1 MGLGF
6 LLIITTLGG
15 AYISFRAPSEKELLD
30 GFAEAQRFYAEGAYD
45 QAIGGYRHVS
55 SVRSQVLDAESIV
68 VEVGDATYPVQEA
81 ALYQVGNAN
90 RKLFSDYNRFALNAE
105 SEERRQEYAVLAD
118 TALARSARAFRAVIA
133 EATSAELRGQAFGRV
148 IELYFD
154 AGRHSDVIVVSQQ
167 LIDAFGDS
175 PLTKVGYYNTG
186 WSYYETEDYESA
198 VVAFRELVSL
208 FPSGFEADRS
218 LFQIGESYLAMERY
232 DQAIDTYHDLVA
244 RQRLDELDEAALE
257 RMKREKLAGLVD
269 ETALEMAA
277 KAQIRIGTCFTR
289 LGRYE
294 EGLVAYRT
302 VIERFAT
309 ERALVE
315 EAYLQMADL
324 YEQRGDWS
332 ASMET
337 YREAIHE
344 TRDRTLRARIQY
356 SLAERLLVRGD
367 YGSAISEYRIYLQG
381 YGEIAHIS
389 GFSEARV
396 RYRIGSAY
404 QQWAQQADDTEG
416 LLRLG
421 IAQYDTLLAAGENQY
436 AADARFN
443 RALALQSLGTPGS
456 VEEARD
462 TYEALLTKSADR
474 FGDRALVQLAKLHLG
489 GENYDVA
496 EVMATRLLASA
507 TGEEFAE
514 EAHLFQG
521 LARQGRG
528 DLEGAVAAFGQIG
541 ATSDLYGR
549 ATLSAGHALV
559 TLGRHADAVTI
570 LVAGQPAADESQI
583 ASFHYLTGQA
593 YHALGQRA
601 DAVAQFSAGLDI
613 GPPTELAEALH
624 LGRGNTA
631 IIEGD
636 LAMAEQDFRWVVDNV
651 KDEDRVKFA
660 RDVLTFVFLKQDRG
674 ADAIAVLKEMAGL
687 ATTPEEEAD
696 LWSRT
701 IDVYHEREDYPHT
714 VQITRRLIEL
724 DFTDGPTPERDF
736 GLKEKAWYLLGDAQL
751 RSGAD
756 AAAVTAFDEA
766 LRLYPQ
772 GFFATAIRLNLA
784 TQQFAAGNLEVA
796 ADQFGAL
803 QSMDLEPEQAFTVDF
818 YLANAR
824 YSLRQFD
831 AARSLFARLLE
842 ENPEAPERGE
852 LLFGLGESNYQGGDF
867 GAAAGYYRQILAEYP
882 DEPSADDAQYN
893 LAWCLIELNQEEA
906 AMQEFGRLIEFFPNS
921 EFAPAAQFT
930 FGDYHYNQ
938 QQYREAIS
946 AYERV
951 QREHPAAPAANQVPR
966 LLAELREALA
976 YEDYEQGLALM
987 DSAESAKDPELYG
1000 RAVEIFERVRR
1011 QYPGTES
1018 EIGAISNMGV
1028 CLEKL
1033 GRWRDAVGLYDVVIT
1048 LYEDKKATREAF
1060 QFAKAHRDWIV
1071 STRL

>member
-1 MGLGF
+1 
-6 LLIITTLGG
+6 
-15 AYISFRAPSEKELLD
+15 
-30 GFAEAQRFYAEGAYD
+30 
-45 QAIGGYRHVS
+45 
-55 SVRSQVLDAESIV
+55 
-68 VEVGDATYPVQEA
+68 
-81 ALYQVGNAN
+81 
-90 RKLFSDYNRFALNAE
+90 
-105 SEERRQEYAVLAD
+105 
-118 TALARSARAFRAVIA
+118 
-133 EATSAELRGQAFGRV
+133 
-148 IELYFD
+148 
-154 AGRHSDVIVVSQQ
+154 
-167 LIDAFGDS
+167 
-175 PLTKVGYYNTG
+175 
-186 WSYYETEDYESA
+186 
-198 VVAFRELVSL
+198 
-208 FPSGFEADRS
+208 
-218 LFQIGESYLAMERY
+218 
-232 DQAIDTYHDLVA
+232 
-244 RQRLDELDEAALE
+244 
-257 RMKREKLAGLVD
+257 
-269 ETALEMAA
+269 
-277 KAQIRIGTCFTR
+277 
-289 LGRYE
+289 
-294 EGLVAYRT
+294 
-302 VIERFAT
+302 
-309 ERALVE
+309 
-315 EAYLQMADL
+315 
-324 YEQRGDWS
+324 
-332 ASMET
+332 
-337 YREAIHE
+337 
-344 TRDRTLRARIQY
+344 
-356 SLAERLLVRGD
+356 
-367 YGSAISEYRIYLQG
+367 
-381 YGEIAHIS
+381 
-389 GFSEARV
+389 
-396 RYRIGSAY
+396 
-404 QQWAQQADDTEG
+404 
-416 LLRLG
+416 
-421 IAQYDTLLAAGENQY
+421 
-436 AADARFN
+436 
-443 RALALQSLGTPGS
+443 
-456 VEEARD
+456 
-462 TYEALLTKSADR
+462 
-474 FGDRALVQLAKLHLG
+474 
-489 GENYDVA
+489 
-496 EVMATRLLASA
+496 
-507 TGEEFAE
+507 
-514 EAHLFQG
+514 
-521 LARQGRG
+521 
-528 DLEGAVAAFGQIG
+528 VAAFGQIG

-570 LVAGQPAADESQI
+570 LLAGQPVADESQI

-636 LAMAEQDFRWVVDNV
+636 LAVAEQDFRWVVDNV
-651 KDEDRVKFA
+651 QDEDRVKFA
-660 RDVLTFVFLKQDRG
+660 RDVLTFVFLEQDRS
-674 ADAIAVLKEMAGL
+674 ADAIAVLEEMVGL

-701 IDVYHEREDYPHT
+701 IDVYYEREDYPHT

-724 DFTDGPTPERDF
+724 DFADGPTPERDF
-736 GLKEKAWYLLGDAQL
+736 ELKEKAWYLLGDAQL

-766 LRLYPQ
+766 LRLYPR

-796 ADQFGAL
+796 AEQFGAL

-831 AARSLFARLLE
+831 VARSLFARLLE

-893 LAWCLIELNQEEA
+893 LAWCLIQLNQEEA
-906 AMQEFGRLIEFFPNS
+906 AMQEFGRLIEFFPDS